1 MELPRHPVM
10 IVMQVPDGDFT
21 QTPNALIRCEYLTA
35 GQKETWL
42 MIASVCRHG
51 KASDGI
57 NNWSGVARENG
68 VPYKKF
74 MDARKSLCKAG
85 GLIQNEDGDWE
96 LTIPQEEA
104 PRATIEEEIKE
115 QPKRKHTMTQKEVWE
130 LVKEEWNK
138 NKPESFF
145 RLDGAVALPWF
156 IALETQAKRLG
167 IDRPD
172 YGKFVGQVC
181 RGAAADDWWSTRDMK
196 FTSIFGYGSI
206 KDRQFEN
213 VEKLYKAGGKV
224 EVKTDYNC
232 DADIL
237 ARYHEKGIDKT
248 RVIRLEAED
257 HFQAAEHL
265 GSIPET
271 EYDDSAVYLYFAPGK
286 ERPIYWSLKSRR
298 STMYLFS

>member
-1 MELPRHPVM
+1 MLITVPKLGGNFT
-10 IVMQVPDGDFT
+10 QVP
-21 QTPNALIRCEYLTA
+21 NELIRCKYLTA

-42 MIASVCRHG
+42 MVASVCWHG
-51 KASDGI
+51 QSSEATIGSMSDVAKT
-57 NNWSGVARENG
+57 NGVA
-68 VPYKKF
+68 YTKF
-74 MDARKSLCKAG
+74 WMALKRLRSAG
-85 GLIQNEDGDWE
+85 GIEEVQGGWKLLIPDGTVVE
-96 LTIPQEEA
+96 EEEQLTIA
-104 PRATIEEEIKE
+104 EEIQE

-130 LVKEEWNK
+130 QVKEEWNK

-181 RGAAADDWWSTRDMK
+181 RGAAADDWWSKRDMK
-196 FTSIFGYGSI
+196 FTSIFGYGAL

-213 VEKLYKAGGKV
+213 VEKLYKAGAKI
-224 EVKTDYNC
+224 ETKTDYNC

-237 ARYHEKGIDKT
+237 ARYHEKGIEKT

-265 GSIPET
+265 GSIPES